1 MLILVIALMV
11 AHMKQERSNEY
22 TSAQQLVDTSVYE
35 ENTTYSKFYTSAALA
50 YCDKTGHLSS
60 PEDCC
65 SASSWLN
72 YIGFTEMYLGRQDSK
87 TGEEVTY
94 TISSNAYDTETRPYR
109 HFLVS
114 FGLDKTKSRNLGE
127 VERTLINYE
136 MVDYDQCNV
145 EVLEGTKIVR
155 FFDRL
160 YKEIR
165 GQFFE
170 DLESMMPYRKENFDI
185 TFIGHSLGGALAEL
199 AAFEFKARYP
209 HHSANLVTF
218 GSPRVGNFK
227 FSSELRLK

>member
-1 MLILVIALMV
+1 
-11 AHMKQERSNEY
+11 
-22 TSAQQLVDTSVYE
+22 
-35 ENTTYSKFYTSAALA
+35 
-50 YCDKTGHLSS
+50 
-60 PEDCC
+60 
-65 SASSWLN
+65 
-72 YIGFTEMYLGRQDSK
+72 MYLGRQDSK
-87 TGEEVTY
+87 AGEEVTY